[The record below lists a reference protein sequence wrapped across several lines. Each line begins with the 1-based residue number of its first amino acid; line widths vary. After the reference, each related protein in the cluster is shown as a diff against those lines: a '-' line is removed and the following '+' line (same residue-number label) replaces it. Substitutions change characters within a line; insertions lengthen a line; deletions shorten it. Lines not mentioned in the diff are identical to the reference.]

1 MVSIKAM
8 IHVAFI
14 LMAPLVVQARLG
26 RSAVKEGAS
35 VEAEGSLQVLAAEVA
50 PPAFLTVKLQR
61 VNSYNQPDIKGSFYV
76 GHLAVGRPATDFSVL
91 FHTLSGHIMVPH
103 IACKDLACLGHK
115 QFSPWNSSS
124 AVDVNVNGSSV
135 SEGHRL
141 AQGKTRR
148 EAVVMEFRDS
158 ELGAG
163 EAKALVI
170 QEHVCLAQTKLFEGE
185 LGCVDMELLA
195 ATKLPDTP
203 FKSMPSD
210 GIVGLGLEPLG
221 AGPLCNFFGRFMA
234 GHKNMLP
241 RFGFSLG
248 STGGDINLG
257 GLDETRFIPP
267 LQWLPVEDPAQGF
280 WQINIRSVRI
290 GSTIVDSCEKGCNG
304 VVDTGASLLGVNV
317 RNLVK
322 FKSDLAAHIEKEEG
336 KLTCF
341 GPELIFDLGDFTL
354 ALPPNDY
361 TNDECV
367 PQIGPVEVSEEATQ
381 HAVYQFGAPLL
392 RHYYA
397 AFDWEQKRVGFA
409 RTSADAAP
417 KKPAGFLST

>member
-1 MVSIKAM
+1 M
-8 IHVAFI
+8 IHVAFV

-35 VEAEGSLQVLAAEVA
+35 VEAEGSLQVLAAVVA
-50 PPAFLTVKLQR
+50 PPAFLTVELQR
-61 VNSYNQPDIKGSFYV
+61 VNTHNQPDIKGNFYV
-76 GHLAVGRPATDFSVL
+76 GHLAVGKPATDFSVL

-103 IACKDLACLGHK
+103 IACKTLACLGHK
-115 QFSPWNSSS
+115 QFSPWDSSS
-124 AVDVNVNGSSV
+124 AVDVQVNGSMV

-141 AQGKTRR
+141 AEGKHRR

-163 EAKALVI
+163 TAKAYVI
-170 QEHVCLAQTKLFEGE
+170 QDHVCLANTKIGENQPGE

-195 ATKLPDTP
+195 ATQLPDQP
-203 FKSMPSD
+203 FKDMPSD
-210 GIVGLGLEPLG
+210 GIVGLGLPPLG
-221 AGPLCNFFGRFMA
+221 AGPLCSFFGRFMA

-248 STGGDINLG
+248 STRGDIHLG

-267 LQWLPVEDPAQGF
+267 LRWLPVEDPEQGF

-290 GSTIVDSCEKGCNG
+290 GNTIVDSCEKGCHG
-304 VVDTGASLLGVNV
+304 VVDTGASLLGVNS

-322 FKSDLAAHIEKEEG
+322 FKTDLAAHIEKEDG
-336 KLTCF
+336 KLACF

-367 PQIGPVEVSEEATQ
+367 PQIGPVEVSEESTQ

-392 RHYYA
+392 RRYYA
-397 AFDWEQKRVGFA
+397 AFDWDQKRVGFA
-409 RTSADAAP
+409 RTSADASP
-417 KKPAGFLST
+417 KNPKAFLST